1 MRNDPYTAAEQTA
14 LNLKSTGMSV
24 SDVDSGGGSETVTLS
39 VGEGT
44 LHVDAGTS
52 GAGVSGDNT
61 SSVTIAG
68 TLAQINALL
77 NTDGTSVVS
86 YIDNTD
92 TPSAGTTLTL
102 QVDDGGAT
110 GTDTSVI
117 NVTPVNDEP
126 TLTATAVSPTFTEGG
141 AA

>member
-1 MRNDPYTAAEQTA
+1 M
-14 LNLKSTGMSV
+14 
-24 SDVDSGGGSETVTLS
+24 TLS

-61 SSVTIAG
+61 SSVTITG

-92 TPSAGTTLTL
+92 TPSASTTLTL
-102 QVDDGGAT
+102 HVDAGGALAAPT
-110 GTDTSVI
+110 RRSSTSRR
-117 NVTPVNDEP
+117 
-126 TLTATAVSPTFTEGG
+126 
-141 AA
+141 